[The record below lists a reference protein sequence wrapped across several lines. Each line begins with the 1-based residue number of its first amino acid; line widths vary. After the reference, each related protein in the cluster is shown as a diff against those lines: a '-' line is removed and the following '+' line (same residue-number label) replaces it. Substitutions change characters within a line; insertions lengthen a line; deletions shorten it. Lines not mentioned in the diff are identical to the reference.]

1 MTVTTNSVLK
11 PEDLNDTDESLLDV
25 LQGGRVTPTY
35 AAEEMSVSR
44 EYASDRLKRLT
55 EHGHITKVAPG
66 LYELASDPRDT
77 RTESDCTG
85 DGEVNEL
92 ADVVEKQKREIQHL
106 REQNVDREFVSETKL
121 ILSRIEDELQSE
133 GGSRD
138 RIKMLVEDAQTAL
151 DNALGEDH

>member
-1 MTVTTNSVLK
+1 MTATRNSVLK
-11 PEDLNDTDESLLDV
+11 PEDLNETDESLLDV
-25 LQGGRVTPTY
+25 LQEGRVTPTY

-55 EHGHITKVAPG
+55 EHGHIQKVAPG
-66 LYELASDPRDT
+66 LYELASDPREA
-77 RTESDCTG
+77 RTEPDRTG

-92 ADVVEKQKREIQHL
+92 ADVVEEQKQEIQRL
-106 REQNVDREFVSETKL
+106 REQTVDRELVSETKV

-133 GGSRD
+133 TGSRD
-138 RIKMLVEDAQTAL
+138 RIETLVEDALTTV